1 MRTWAVLVAT
11 LAVLPVRAA
20 HAQSRARVFDRI
32 VAVVDGE
39 PILLSTLRRHAAPWL
54 HDSSRM
60 PEFRRRE
67 ARRKV
72 YRKLLSRLIEERL
85 VARAARDSG
94 LSMDRT
100 AVDHTIDRIAA
111 QNAMS
116 RSDLLARVRA
126 AGVGE
131 EQYRAELRSELLE
144 HDLLWTFMQK
154 RGVPLAGKG
163 DKELSRIM
171 QRERKRWIADLR
183 RHASIQQ
190 YFRP

>member
-1 MRTWAVLVAT
+1 MRPWAVLVAT
-11 LAVLPVRAA
+11 LAVLQVRAA
-20 HAQSRARVFDRI
+20 HAEPRAVVFDRI

-39 PILLSTLRRHAAPWL
+39 PILLSTLRQRAVPWL
-54 HDSSRM
+54 HESSRM

-94 LSMDRT
+94 LRMDRT
-100 AVDHTIDRIAA
+100 VVDHTIDAIAK

-116 RSDLLARVRA
+116 RSALLERVRA

-144 HDLLWTFMQK
+144 RDLLWTFMQQH
-154 RGVPLAGKG
+154 GVPLDGKG
-163 DKELSRIM
+163 DRELSRIM
-171 QRERKRWIADLR
+171 QRERKRWMADLR